1 MYFGEKGAKTEVVQD
16 RLLDFINSPEVLLT
30 EDLLFHLIK
39 TITTKYSSRANKLIM
54 NPKIRAKI
62 L

>member
-1 MYFGEKGAKTEVVQD
+1 MKTEVVQD
-16 RLLDFINSPEVLLT
+16 RLLEFINSPEPLLT

-39 TITTKYSSRANKLIM
+39 TITAKFSGRANKLIM